1 MSGIAYFVGIAAA
14 ALVIIVSFELLRRGR
29 LRERHAIW
37 WLAAGGVSLVVS
49 VFPQVLGWIAQK
61 LGVEV
66 PLNLVL
72 FGAVI
77 VLFLVSLQ
85 HSSELTRVESKARIL
100 AEKIALLELD
110 IEQAKNPNVENP
122 S

>member
-49 VFPQVLGWIAQK
+49 VFPQVLDGSPKSWAWRFRST
-61 LGVEV
+61 LC
-66 PLNLVL
+66 
-72 FGAVI
+72 F
-77 VLFLVSLQ
+77 S
-85 HSSELTRVESKARIL
+85 
-100 AEKIALLELD
+100 AL
-110 IEQAKNPNVENP
+110 
-122 S
+122 